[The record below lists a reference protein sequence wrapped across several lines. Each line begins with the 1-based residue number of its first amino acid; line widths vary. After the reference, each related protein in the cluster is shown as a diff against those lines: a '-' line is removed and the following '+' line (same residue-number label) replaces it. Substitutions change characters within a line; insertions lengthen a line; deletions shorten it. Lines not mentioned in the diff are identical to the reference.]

1 MKCKLKIVLESAM
14 HLYLA
19 SENGTLDLHKVLDC
33 LRKRINADILDT
45 QGCFYDD
52 EDLVM
57 ISLVAKKLG
66 YQPKSV
72 KQSKISS
79 RVEKES

>member
-19 SENGTLDLHKVLDC
+19 SENGTLDQNRVLDC

-52 EDLVM
+52 EDLAV
-57 ISLVAKKLG
+57 IS
-66 YQPKSV
+66 
-72 KQSKISS
+72 
-79 RVEKES
+79 